1 MNDER
6 WLVKEEKIF
15 EYMVGNLTVHDRA
28 TYLMNFTV

>member
-6 WLVKEEKIF
+6 WLVKEEEIF
-15 EYMVGNLTVHDRA
+15 ECTVGNLTVHDRA